1 MCQTALI
8 SKNIVRIGMRSFGQ
22 NLEAAA
28 GNTTT
33 RQKIAS
39 LNHSID
45 TLYDLLYEQYNDITP
60 ADYKIFGPQLRLLLD
75 SLKNL
80 YTTYK
85 KDSEAIEFSD
95 QVERLGRNYSAL
107 YEIDRDIKHFRLSGG
122 NATGLNAALKEAS
135 QAISHIGK

>member
-85 KDSEAIEFSD
+85 KYSEA
-95 QVERLGRNYSAL
+95 
-107 YEIDRDIKHFRLSGG
+107 
-122 NATGLNAALKEAS
+122 
-135 QAISHIGK
+135 